1 MPPAARRAPPAAFS
15 EAAMPAD
22 LPPADALE
30 HWTFLADA
38 SRRLAES
45 TDYEQT
51 LKTVAAL
58 ALPRLGDWS
67 IVDLAEPDGSMRRL
81 AVVHPDPGKQALARR
96 LEVDWPPE
104 RDDPLGV
111 PVVVRTRAPQ
121 VTAAVTDDFLA
132 RVARDPEH
140 LDTLRRLGIA
150 SIITVPLLAR
160 EQVLGAI
167 TFVSGRPGC
176 GHTDA
181 DLALAEDLA
190 ARCALAIAHMRA
202 VVELKKSVLLRD
214 QVLGYVTHD
223 LKNPL
228 GSIML
233 VASQL
238 LAESRAPRDR
248 FTAQDRIGAAER
260 ILTAT
265 VHMQRLIGDLLQ
277 VAQIG
282 AGGLS
287 IDPRPVEPRALVEEV
302 RSTYEVG
309 LALRSLRLDAD
320 LPGTLPTLRADPGR
334 LRQVFENLLENAA
347 KFTPGGGVITLAAA
361 RLDGSVLFSV
371 ADTGAG
377 IPRDQM
383 PRLFERFWQA
393 RRQGAG
399 SAGLGLAICKGIV
412 EAHGGAIWAESTP
425 GRGSTFYFR
434 LPVR

>member
-1 MPPAARRAPPAAFS
+1 MSTHLPPAAAPEDGA
-15 EAAMPAD
+15 
-22 LPPADALE
+22 
-30 HWTFLADA
+30 FLAEA

-45 TDYEQT
+45 VDYEQT

-81 AVVHPDPGKQALARR
+81 AVVHPDPGKQVLARR

-121 VTAAVTDDFLA
+121 ATGPVTDEFIA
-132 RVARDPEH
+132 RAARDPEH
-140 LDTLRRLGIA
+140 LATLRQLGIA
-150 SIITVPLLAR
+150 SVLTVPLLAR
-160 EQVLGAI
+160 GQVLGAI
-167 TFVSGRPGC
+167 TFVSGQPGR
-176 GHTDA
+176 GHTDR

-190 ARCALAIAHMRA
+190 GRCAMAIAHMR
-202 VVELKKSVLLRD
+202 VVEELKKSVLLRD
-214 QVLGYVTHD
+214 QVLGYVSHD

-228 GSIML
+228 GAIML
-233 VASQL
+233 VATQI
-238 LAESRAPRDR
+238 LAESRAPRAA
-248 FTAQDRIGAAER
+248 FTTGERIAALER
-260 ILTAT
+260 ILAATA
-265 VHMQRLIGDLLQ
+265 HMHRLIGDLLE

-282 AGGLS
+282 AGGVS
-287 IDPRPVEPRALVEEV
+287 IHPREVQPASLVEDV
-302 RSTYEVG
+302 LHAYAPG
-309 LALRSLRLDAD
+309 LALQSLRLESHVHGE
-320 LPGTLPTLRADPGR
+320 LPPLRADPGR

-347 KFTPGGGVITLAAA
+347 KFTPAGGVVTLAAA

-377 IPRDQM
+377 ISGDEM
-383 PRLFERFWQA
+383 PRLFDRFWQA

-412 EAHGGAIWAESTP
+412 EAHGGAIWAESAV

-434 LPVR
+434 VPVR

>member
-1 MPPAARRAPPAAFS
+1 VTTNLPPPAAL
-15 EAAMPAD
+15 AD
-22 LPPADALE
+22 GA
-30 HWTFLADA
+30 FLAEA

-45 TDYEQT
+45 ADYEQT

-58 ALPRLGDWS
+58 ALPLLGDWS

-111 PVVVRTRAPQ
+111 PVVVRTRAAQATGP
-121 VTAAVTDDFLA
+121 VTDAFIT

-140 LDTLRRLGIA
+140 LETLRRLGIA
-150 SIITVPLLAR
+150 SVITVPLLAR
-160 EQVLGAI
+160 GQVLGAI
-167 TFVSGRPGC
+167 TFVSGRPGR
-176 GHTDA
+176 GHTDR

-190 ARCALAIAHMRA
+190 GRCALAIAHMR
-202 VVELKKSVLLRD
+202 VVEELKQGVLLRD
-214 QVLGYVTHD
+214 QVLGYVSHD

-228 GSIML
+228 GAIML
-233 VASQL
+233 VASQIL
-238 LAESRAPRDR
+238 DDARDPSGR
-248 FTAQDRIGAAER
+248 FTAREQIGAAQR
-260 ILTAT
+260 ILDAT
-265 VHMQRLIGDLLQ
+265 VHMQRLIGDLLE

-282 AGGLS
+282 AGGVS
-287 IDPRPVEPRALVEEV
+287 IHPRAVQPASLVEDV
-302 RSTYEVG
+302 VHTYAPG
-309 LALRSLRLDAD
+309 LAVQSLRIEAHVHEA
-320 LPGTLPTLRADPGR
+320 LPPLLADPGR

-347 KFTPGGGVITLAAA
+347 KFTPRGGVITLAAA

-377 IPRDQM
+377 IPGDEM
-383 PRLFERFWQA
+383 PRLFDRFWQA
-393 RRQGAG
+393 RRGGAG

-412 EAHGGAIWAESTP
+412 EAHGGAIWAESTA

-434 LPVR
+434 IPVR